1 MIGKLT
7 EERSGIPVCGKLQE
21 GSQSPLL
28 RTAQLNIALEDELMI
43 VLKKTKL
50 IVSGRG
56 IFVCRTCCGLTESR
70 VQTVSSIAGNDQ
82 DCI

>member
-21 GSQSPLL
+21 GRQSPLL
-28 RTAQLNIALEDELMI
+28 RTAQLNIGLEHERMI

-56 IFVCRTCCGLTESR
+56 IFVCRNCSGLTES
-70 VQTVSSIAGNDQ
+70 QTQAISSIAGNDQ